1 MPAPAAVCWRPVL
14 ATLVLM
20 AGACTTPPA
29 AQDPRPTPM
38 AEPVRH
44 ESADISIRLV
54 GILRAG
60 DRGTLVKDPGW
71 HEYILAI
78 ENTGKRT
85 LRVHNVKLL
94 NRNGRYYD
102 SASSYEQIVVP
113 PDTASE
119 IAGTVATRAAGA
131 AAGQVIPYGGTI
143 VGILSGA
150 ISTSASEA
158 AANARRELEQRKL
171 KDVELAAAGKVTG
184 SAFLP
189 RVPDAKTLVLDYGHG
204 ADTERIELAL
214 PHRRG

>member
-1 MPAPAAVCWRPVL
+1 MPAPVAVYRRPVL
-14 ATLVLM
+14 AALILV
-20 AGACTTPPA
+20 AGGCTTPPA

-38 AEPVRH
+38 TEFVQH
-44 ESADISIRLV
+44 ESAGIRVRLV

-78 ENTGKRT
+78 ENTGKRA

-94 NRNGRYYD
+94 NRDGRYYD

-171 KDVELAAAGKVTG
+171 KDVELAPAGKVTG

-204 ADTERIELAL
+204 ADTKRIELAL
-214 PHRRG
+214 PQQRG